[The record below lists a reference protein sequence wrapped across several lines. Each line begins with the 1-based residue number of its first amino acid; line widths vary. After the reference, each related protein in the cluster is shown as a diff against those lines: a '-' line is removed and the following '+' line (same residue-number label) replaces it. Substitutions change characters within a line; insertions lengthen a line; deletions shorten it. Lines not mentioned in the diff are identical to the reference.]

1 MMKKMGLHVV
11 AVVNGAEVLS
21 ALETT
26 PYDLVLMDV
35 QMPVMDGLEATRQ
48 IRNPKSSVLNHHIPV
63 IAMTAHAMQG
73 DRERCLS
80 MGMDDFIPKPISL
93 QVLEKVMSKWLSKK
107 KV

>member
-1 MMKKMGLHVV
+1 
-11 AVVNGAEVLS
+11 
-21 ALETT
+21 
-26 PYDLVLMDV
+26 
-35 QMPVMDGLEATRQ
+35 
-48 IRNPKSSVLNHHIPV
+48 
-63 IAMTAHAMQG
+63 MTAHAMQG